1 MQITKW
7 QPAEAVSPVQ
17 AAKSDGRHRSVQL
30 VRAVDDTSKH
40 PEDFIMGK
48 QALRVLPIQADGT
61 PPLTTMFPGTLHHS
75 PIRSNNSRRAPPADR
90 DGLDASQPNS
100 CPFNKPSTIALEF
113 QL

>member
-30 VRAVDDTSKH
+30 LRAVDETSKH
-40 PEDFIMGK
+40 PEDFIMAK
-48 QALRVLPIQADGT
+48 QALRVFPIQADGT

-75 PIRSNNSRRAPPADR
+75 PIRSNNSRCGPPHR
-90 DGLDASQPNS
+90 RLGRP
-100 CPFNKPSTIALEF
+100 
-113 QL
+113 